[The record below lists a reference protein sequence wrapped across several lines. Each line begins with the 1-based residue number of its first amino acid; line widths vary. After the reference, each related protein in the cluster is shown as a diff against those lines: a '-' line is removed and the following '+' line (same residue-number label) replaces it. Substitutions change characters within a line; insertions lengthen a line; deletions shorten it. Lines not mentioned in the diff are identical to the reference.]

1 MPTVTLRQMVDL
13 SLGTPEVG
21 AVNFNVMHALLHAM
35 ISKLQIADVKA
46 DINEADRDFLS
57 SSKMRARSTLSEAD
71 SGKGEDSEDGMSEK
85 SSIPPFR
92 PTPYHKVEIKLEQL
106 AQQVN
111 QLMELPTNSHIFQ
124 KAADQFQKARSQGSG
139 ETPVNDIWQF
149 LKIDGR
155 VRTNEEGID
164 RAELNKNFSELPTPE
179 QFAEFVTWPA
189 LEDALKGL
197 RTDIGNLKD
206 RGDRI
211 VIEQSI
217 QTETALPSRPSS
229 SRVSSSRMSTSSGP
243 SDQLL
248 DILERLGKLSED
260 HDVLVKRVDDI
271 EEQLK
276 NKINKSDIEGLGVPN
291 ELLNQIAQLKQEL
304 DRLSQMREKQT
315 SDAFYDSSSPPSHHP
330 QTPAHVIS
338 QIAIRKSLPA
348 TPVELIS
355 TGFPAVKSVPP
366 IPVTPVSSGVPAI
379 KSVPPIPVTTVP
391 SGFEAI
397 KSVPPIP
404 VTTIPSGLEAI
415 KSVPPI
421 PVTTIPSGIEAI
433 KSVPPIPVTTA
444 PSGIEAIKYVPP
456 VAVKTLPSSSEVVE
470 SVPPVPAKTLPSSS
484 EVVKSVPPVPVKT
497 LPSSPEVLKSAPSIP
512 IKTLSSS
519 FEDINRLLSTPHKTF
534 ASGFETFESASS
546 ISVESFP
553 TDFGSFEK
561 RLKVV
566 EEGLK
571 ALKNNFVSTNNFQFQ
586 PDGDSLPN
594 WLSKMELDVQE
605 YLTTLTN
612 SLSSIP
618 GKVNSEKSKENLKK
632 EESKLENVNLV
643 TMMEEGM
650 KAIDA
655 QSSSDPSVCNP
666 TNQKIRDLASILNEQ
681 LHIVR
686 EKVFVIDHQLRQM
699 AKGVEFALFR
709 ARAIGTSDMD
719 SEALSRA
726 QQAILKLQAELE
738 KLHSTTSDLMDA
750 NRERIKELENLLAFC
765 KRLQEEKA
773 DKEVTQRE
781 LDMKADKR
789 LMDNKVNHSLFDSK
803 TSEIDK
809 LIQEILEKLA
819 GYETDWKQNFS
830 KLMSDIDG
838 KLDRLELDPLKEWL
852 EAQLKALNEKIKR
865 FQSTAEWGEDDAAGI
880 RKQLVQRFHCISCDR
895 PVDMVPTGPIP
906 SLPNQSALPP
916 TRSPRPYTT
925 FELDQIR
932 QQAKSYASGR
942 SSVNYE
948 RALAEKQLARLKKS
962 DLKAFLVHFK
972 QEIEAAM
979 GRCTQQG
986 CYDGRDF
993 GSPEI
998 TDYYATPRP
1007 CGGSHTMTYPHKRM
1021 TRLTHL
1027 SHLFKEEETVIPTVP
1042 KEEVEIFGVDGHIYK
1057 GRRGNSKIEARL
1069 PVGVN
1074 NNNVQT
1080 PRPTA
1085 EAVTVSIKTQKSS
1098 SQLKVSSQ
1106 TSQRNRP
1113 TSARATP
1120 RPDSVKGRTSSRP
1133 QSARPSHSSRTT
1145 PAPTEPQMDP
1155 EVHGET
1161 ELEID
1166 DDAIEVPLVDLQVQ

>member
-164 RAELNKNFSELPTPE
+164 RLVSLVNHLMKEMNHLKDVNKELMDKIQGLNINDLMKKINSLEDKLAELNKKFSELPTPE

-197 RTDIGNLKD
+197 RTDIGSLKD
-206 RGDRI
+206 RGERI

-217 QTETALPSRPSS
+217 QTETPSRPSS
-229 SRVSSSRMSTSSGP
+229 SRVSTSRMSTSSGP

-291 ELLNQIAQLKQEL
+291 ELMDQIAQLKQDL
-304 DRLSQMREKQT
+304 DRLSQMREK
-315 SDAFYDSSSPPSHHP
+315 
-330 QTPAHVIS
+330 
-338 QIAIRKSLPA
+338 
-348 TPVELIS
+348 
-355 TGFPAVKSVPP
+355 
-366 IPVTPVSSGVPAI
+366 
-379 KSVPPIPVTTVP
+379 
-391 SGFEAI
+391 
-397 KSVPPIP
+397 
-404 VTTIPSGLEAI
+404 
-415 KSVPPI
+415 
-421 PVTTIPSGIEAI
+421 
-433 KSVPPIPVTTA
+433 
-444 PSGIEAIKYVPP
+444 
-456 VAVKTLPSSSEVVE
+456 
-470 SVPPVPAKTLPSSS
+470 
-484 EVVKSVPPVPVKT
+484 
-497 LPSSPEVLKSAPSIP
+497 
-512 IKTLSSS
+512 
-519 FEDINRLLSTPHKTF
+519 
-534 ASGFETFESASS
+534 
-546 ISVESFP
+546 
-553 TDFGSFEK
+553 
-561 RLKVV
+561 
-566 EEGLK
+566 
-571 ALKNNFVSTNNFQFQ
+571 
-586 PDGDSLPN
+586 
-594 WLSKMELDVQE
+594 
-605 YLTTLTN
+605 
-612 SLSSIP
+612 
-618 GKVNSEKSKENLKK
+618 
-632 EESKLENVNLV
+632 
-643 TMMEEGM
+643 
-650 KAIDA
+650 
-655 QSSSDPSVCNP
+655 
-666 TNQKIRDLASILNEQ
+666 
-681 LHIVR
+681 
-686 EKVFVIDHQLRQM
+686 
-699 AKGVEFALFR
+699 
-709 ARAIGTSDMD
+709 D

-738 KLHSTTSDLMDA
+738 KLHGTTSDLMDE

-773 DKEVTQRE
+773 DKEATQRE

-809 LIQEILEKLA
+809 LIQEILDKLA
-819 GYETDWKQNFS
+819 GYESDWKQNFN

-852 EAQLKALNEKIKR
+852 EAQLKSLNEKIKR
-865 FQSTAEWGEDDAAGI
+865 YQNTVEWGEDDAAGI

-895 PVDMVPTGPIP
+895 PVDMVPTGPVP

-932 QQAKSYASGR
+932 QQAKS
-942 SSVNYE
+942 
-948 RALAEKQLARLKKS
+948 
-962 DLKAFLVHFK
+962 
-972 QEIEAAM
+972 
-979 GRCTQQG
+979 
-986 CYDGRDF
+986 F

-1027 SHLFKEEETVIPTVP
+1027 SHLFKEEETILPTVP

-1057 GRRGNSKIEARL
+1057 GRRGNSKLEARL

-1085 EAVTVSIKTQKSS
+1085 EAVTVSVKTQKSS

-1113 TSARATP
+1113 TSARASTTP
-1120 RPDSVKGRTSSRP
+1120 RPESVKGRPSSRP
-1133 QSARPSHSSRTT
+1133 QSARPTHSSRTT
-1145 PAPTEPQMDP
+1145 PAPSEPQMQE

-1166 DDAIEVPLVDLQVQ
+1166 DDAIEVPLVDLQVHIEDPGIKPFGIEDPSIKPFSIEDPGIKPFSIEDPGIKPLSIEDPGIKPFSIEDPGIKPLRIVYK